1 MKKYLLLSLFLLL
14 ACSKGS
20 QTTFSLDCEGTYTEI
35 SGSGS
40 VISTARQKR
49 HYEIDANQMS
59 DRSCIKDG
67 LVLNCYREIEYP
79 NLQRTKEQ
87 FLYNTGDYSLSDGV
101 TRIGVDTATGKPI
114 FIKTELFRTTCP
126 MTVKRSK
133 KES

>member
-1 MKKYLLLSLFLLL
+1 
-14 ACSKGS
+14 
-20 QTTFSLDCEGTYTEI
+20 
-35 SGSGS
+35 
-40 VISTARQKR
+40 
-49 HYEIDANQMS
+49 MS
-59 DRSCIKDG
+59 ERSCIKDG

-79 NLQRTKEQ
+79 HLQRTKEQ